1 MLLTTGFLADF
12 KTGYMQIAIPEH
24 RCEVM
29 GGTDKGDGG
38 VATAAVTTG
47 FAVGRLVK
55 LVRLA
60 DGTCYIIPAG
70 TIETT
75 PGTVDYPVTATSIGD
90 ATHIVAQT
98 DDSLDT
104 TTIRGEVL
112 NFMGK
117 QILKNTATGSVP
129 TAATATMKRVA
140 LWKIVNADD
149 VKIIEVKHATVSVV
163 R

>member
-12 KTGYMQIAIPEH
+12 KTGYLQIAKIEP

-29 GGTDKGDGG
+29 GGTDNGAGG

-47 FAVGRLVK
+47 FAAGRLVK

-70 TIETT
+70 SIETT
-75 PGTVDYPVTATSIGD
+75 PGTPDYPVTATSIGD
-90 ATHIVAQT
+90 ATHIIAQT
-98 DDSLDT
+98 DDSLIT

-112 NFMGK
+112 NFMPTGL
-117 QILKNTATGSVP
+117 LKNTKTGTVP
-129 TAATATMKRVA
+129 TAATATMKKVA
-140 LWKIVNADD
+140 LWPIVNADD
-149 VKIIEVKHATVSVV
+149 VKIIEVKPSTVSTI